1 MKRPMMANVVLV
13 FITFFLGSF
22 FIEAMGIPSEAR
34 EEQADLFDIL
44 TELLERSNKEKKSNE
59 EIQKFVSLYTK
70 FYHRPQLITEDVL
83 SRMYHHYESHNIMVD
98 FIEKIPIQNP
108 ETVVKL
114 LNRAEDIERID
125 RKEKALYTSIFQS
138 LLELFSH
145 AAKYAPHRY
154 DYDALIGKL
163 VDIPLNQD
171 LFYDKIFEF
180 FKTELKIRPG
190 KKDLIDFVL
199 EGIDN
204 QTMRIEN
211 IDYRFIIKD
220 MYKKNIIEILQNQEA
235 CSLFALLEINGLFDR
250 LVSERE
256 NLSTANDIVNRIN
269 EFFNRL
275 PYAEISKEAPKRIR
289 ERVMAYSNAR
299 LNKDLKKLGEK
310 ITRIVDASDLESLIE
325 KIKTKYLLPQLK
337 DHLVTLAYA
346 VNAKNPKLRVFF
358 NPNMV
363 RLHDFD
369 DHKRWT
375 AWNYCGAPPADDN
388 LSSHHFS
395 GGLSRLNL
403 VFAAKWH
410 DHLFR
415 RNLIHD
421 SAHVQSIITNLLDFY
436 PGPRLDQSL
445 SYNALLI
452 DFGLELLRKSQDNET
467 IRTDLMTALSTITA
481 GYHYRKAVNYLTGK
495 SNDYGL
501 FFTEIRQLGETFF
514 KKRKYLEGSSCQE
527 LLEAF
532 SQKPLSALL
541 KEQEPRFG
549 SVCYHTFGN
558 LSPQQFHLFP
568 QEVSTL
574 FYPGWVSGEM
584 INEFKIKVG
593 WHLHKKKLPSI
604 LLGQVLY
611 TYLNKTVPRFFS
623 QNHVNDYFSTYFLF
637 KIFNNAHLRGI
648 LKKLQREGYLKL
660 K

>member
-1 MKRPMMANVVLV
+1 MKRTMKAKMVL
-13 FITFFLGSF
+13 FFVLLLLSAF
-22 FIEAMGIPSEAR
+22 FIEASGNASEVP
-34 EEQADLFDIL
+34 EDQTDLFDIL
-44 TELLERSNKEKKSNE
+44 IELLERSNKEKKTNG

-70 FYHRPQLITEDVL
+70 LYHRPQLVTEDVL
-83 SRMYHHYESHNIMVD
+83 SRMYHNYDKHNVMVD
-98 FIEKIPIQNP
+98 FIEKIPIQKP
-108 ETVVKL
+108 ETAVKL
-114 LNRAEDIERID
+114 LNLAENIARID
-125 RKEKALYTSIFQS
+125 KKEKALHTSIFQS

-163 VDIPLNQD
+163 VGIPFNHD

-180 FKTELKIRPG
+180 FKTELKIKPG

-204 QTMRIEN
+204 QTMSIEN
-211 IDYRFIIKD
+211 ADYKFIIKD
-220 MYKKNIIEILQNQEA
+220 MYKKNIQEILQSQEV
-235 CSLFALLEINGLFDR
+235 CSLFTLLKINGLFDQ
-250 LVSERE
+250 LLSERE

-269 EFFNRL
+269 ETFNQL
-275 PYAEISKEAPKRIR
+275 PYAEISREAPKRIR
-289 ERVMAYSNAR
+289 ERVMAYSNGR

-310 ITRIVDASDLESLIE
+310 INRLADASDLKSLIE
-325 KIKTKYLLPQLK
+325 KIKENYLLPQLK

-346 VNAKNPKLRVFF
+346 VNAKTPKLREFL

-369 DHKRWT
+369 DHKNQT
-375 AWNYCGAPPADDN
+375 AWNYCGIPPAADD
-388 LSSHHFS
+388 LSGHHLS
-395 GGLSRLNL
+395 GGLSRLNI
-403 VFAAKWH
+403 VFAAKWYE
-410 DHLFR
+410 HLFS

-421 SAHVQSIITNLLDFY
+421 SAHVQSIIINLLDFY
-436 PGPRLDQSL
+436 PGPRIDQSL
-445 SYNALLI
+445 SYNALLV
-452 DFGLELLRKSQDNET
+452 DFGLELLRKSRDNET
-467 IRTDLMTALSTITA
+467 IKKDLIRELSTITS
-481 GYHYRKAVNYLTGK
+481 GYHYRKTMNYLAGRSK
-495 SNDYGL
+495 DHDL

-514 KKRKYLEGSSCQE
+514 KRGKYLEGSACKEQ
-527 LLEAF
+527 LEAF
-532 SQKPLSALL
+532 NQKPLSVLL
-541 KEQEPRFG
+541 KEQEPWFG
-549 SVCYHTFGN
+549 SIYYHTFGN

-593 WHLHKKKLPSI
+593 WHLYKKKIPSI

-611 TYLNKTVPRFFS
+611 SYFNKTVPRFFS

-637 KIFNNAHLRGI
+637 KIFNNSYLRGI
-648 LKKLQREGYLKL
+648 LNNLQREGYLTL

>member
-1 MKRPMMANVVLV
+1 MKRSMMAKMVLV
-13 FITFFLGSF
+13 FIFLFLSVFFTGALGNS
-22 FIEAMGIPSEAR
+22 SEVR
-34 EEQADLFDIL
+34 EEQTDLFDIL
-44 TELLERSNKEKKSNE
+44 TELLERSNKEKKTNE
-59 EIQKFVSLYTK
+59 EIHKFISLYTK
-70 FYHRPQLITEDVL
+70 FYHRPQLVTGDLL
-83 SRMYHHYESHNIMVD
+83 SRMYHNYEKHNIMVD
-98 FIEKIPIQNP
+98 FIEKIPIRKP
-108 ETVVKL
+108 GTAVKL
-114 LNRAEDIERID
+114 LNHAEDIERINK
-125 RKEKALYTSIFQS
+125 KEKALHTSIFQS

-154 DYDALIGKL
+154 DYDALIEKL
-163 VDIPLNQD
+163 VDIPFNHH

-180 FKTELKIRPG
+180 FKTELKIKPG

-220 MYKKNIIEILQNQEA
+220 MYKKNIKEILQSQQV
-235 CSLFALLEINGLFDR
+235 CSLFTLLKINGLFNR
-250 LVSERE
+250 LLPARE
-256 NLSTANDIVNRIN
+256 NLSTANDIVNRIS
-269 EFFNRL
+269 ELFNRL

-289 ERVMAYSNAR
+289 ERVMAYSNER

-310 ITRIVDASDLESLIE
+310 ITRIADASDIKSLIE
-325 KIKTKYLLPQLK
+325 KIKTNYLLPQLK
-337 DHLVTLAYA
+337 DHLVALAYA
-346 VNAKNPKLRVFF
+346 VNAKTPELKVFL

-375 AWNYCGAPPADDN
+375 AWNYCGTPPADDN
-388 LSSHHFS
+388 LSGHHLS

-403 VFAAKWH
+403 TFAAKWH

-436 PGPRLDQSL
+436 PGPRIDQSL

-481 GYHYRKAVNYLTGK
+481 GYHYRKVVNYLTGK

-593 WHLHKKKLPSI
+593 WHLYKKKIPSI
-604 LLGQVLY
+604 LLGQVLFSY
-611 TYLNKTVPRFFS
+611 FNKTVPRFFS

-637 KIFNNAHLRGI
+637 KIFNNSHLRGI